1 MCLGLCHI
9 GDGTHISILALI
21 EKAGPDVCKMKPMK
35 PFKAYNYL
43 DNAVEWEMQ

>member
-1 MCLGLCHI
+1 MFGSLYI
-9 GDGTHISILALI
+9 DDGDYISILALI
-21 EKAGPDVCKMKPMK
+21 EKQALSVCKMKPMK